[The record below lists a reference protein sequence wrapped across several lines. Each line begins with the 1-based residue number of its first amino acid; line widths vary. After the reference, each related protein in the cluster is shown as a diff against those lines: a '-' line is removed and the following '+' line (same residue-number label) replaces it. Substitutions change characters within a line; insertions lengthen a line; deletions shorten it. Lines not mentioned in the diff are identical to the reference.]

1 MITLTFK
8 ENIISTT
15 VEKKIVEILF
25 DCEYPY
31 GEITDEIFDKIIDID
46 GNLSIN
52 LICSLKKSIIV
63 NNQLIRYS
71 KIMRKKTNNSG

>member
-15 VEKKIVEILF
+15 VENKIVKILF

-31 GEITDEIFDKIIDID
+31 GEIKDEIFNKIIDVN

-63 NNQLIRYS
+63 NNQLI
-71 KIMRKKTNNSG
+71 K